1 MKIAKATAGLLGVGL
16 ALGTASAA
24 HAEHAAS
31 QPPADAGA
39 LLDSVA
45 RVTSGLED
53 VQNPLDQVAVDPA
66 TGELR
71 ANNPSAVTST
81 VDRAAQGAAQ
91 SAVSLLGGLPA
102 GAPLGGLPAGAPL
115 GG

>member
-24 HAEHAAS
+24 QAAQAEHAAHPAPR
-31 QPPADAGA
+31 PPADGGT

-45 RVTSGLED
+45 GVAPALED

-71 ANNPSAVTST
+71 ANNPSAVTAP
-81 VDRAAQGAAQ
+81 VDGAAQAAAQ

-102 GAPLGGLPAGAPL
+102 GAPLGG
-115 GG
+115 

>member
-24 HAEHAAS
+24 HGAS
-31 QPPADAGA
+31 
-39 LLDSVA
+39 V
-45 RVTSGLED
+45 VED
-53 VQNPLDQVAVDPA
+53 VKNPLDQVAVDPA

-71 ANNPSAVTST
+71 ANNPSALTSP
-81 VDRAAQGAAQ
+81 VDNAAQGVAQ
-91 SAVSLLGGLPA
+91 SAVALLGGLPA
-102 GAPLGGLPAGAPL
+102 APLGGLPVGAPL